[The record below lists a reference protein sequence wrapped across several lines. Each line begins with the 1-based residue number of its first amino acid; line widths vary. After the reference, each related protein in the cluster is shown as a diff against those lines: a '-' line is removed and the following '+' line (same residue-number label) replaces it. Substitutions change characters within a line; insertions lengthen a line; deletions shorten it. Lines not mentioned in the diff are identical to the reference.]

1 MRLAVIA
8 GLLIASLT
16 VSAFAQKHQRP
27 KAKATYSAEKES
39 KGSGRTSKAPAPG
52 RDPAAQEL
60 RKLEQSSA
68 KTAGARHSE
77 PGRAPRSAAVFRAEK
92 QERNPQINAKGSAG
106 HSSGKGSKSAD
117 STKGRL
123 RHKGSHR

>member
-1 MRLAVIA
+1 
-8 GLLIASLT
+8 LLIASLT

-27 KAKATYSAEKES
+27 KES
-39 KGSGRTSKAPAPG
+39 KGSGRTTKAPAPG
-52 RDPAAQEL
+52 RDPASQEL
-60 RKLEQSSA
+60 RKVEQSSA
-68 KTAGARHSE
+68 KAAGSRHSE
-77 PGRAPRSAAVFRAEK
+77 TGRAPRQAAVLRADK

-106 HSSGKGSKSAD
+106 HSRGKGSKTAD